1 MSAFKQAIR
10 ERDMGKKNFLYIE
23 TDELEDIDLYEE
35 LDALDPDDKLIAD
48 IEKSIKKG
56 ESINGD

>member
-1 MSAFKQAIR
+1 
-10 ERDMGKKNFLYIE
+10 MGKKNFLYIE